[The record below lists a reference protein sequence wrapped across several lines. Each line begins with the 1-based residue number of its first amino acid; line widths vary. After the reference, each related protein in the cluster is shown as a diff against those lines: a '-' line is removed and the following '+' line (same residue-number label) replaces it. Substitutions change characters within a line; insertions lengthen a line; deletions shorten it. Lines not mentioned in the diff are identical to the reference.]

1 MFHAF
6 YSLTVVAASHRQR
19 LIGMKMAPWSLASM
33 PVEDHGWQNEFS
45 RLDSNRRI
53 FDLFE
58 EVSKHP
64 LPAEAKRTAK
74 GK

>member
-1 MFHAF
+1 MIE
-6 YSLTVVAASHRQR
+6 LKKT
-19 LIGMKMAPWSLASM
+19 GWSLASM

-45 RLDSNRRI
+45 RLDSYRRI

-58 EVSKHP
+58 EVLKRP
-64 LPAEAKRTAK
+64 LPAESKKTAK

>member
-1 MFHAF
+1 
-6 YSLTVVAASHRQR
+6 
-19 LIGMKMAPWSLASM
+19 M
-33 PVEDHGWQNEFS
+33 PVEDHGWRNEFS

-58 EVSKHP
+58 EVLKRP
-64 LPAEAKRTAK
+64 LPAESKNTAK

>member
-1 MFHAF
+1 M
-6 YSLTVVAASHRQR
+6 T
-19 LIGMKMAPWSLASM
+19 GWSLASM
-33 PVEDHGWQNEFS
+33 PVEHHGWQNKFS

-58 EVSKHP
+58 EVLKRP
-64 LPAEAKRTAK
+64 LPAESKKTAK

>member
-1 MFHAF
+1 MWSAF
-6 YSLTVVAASHRQR
+6 YCLLVVAASHRQR
-19 LIGMKMAPWSLASM
+19 LFGLKITGWSLAPM

-45 RLDSNRRI
+45 RLDSNHRI

-58 EVSKHP
+58 EVLKRP
-64 LPAEAKRTAK
+64 LPAESKKTAK